1 MSHVHGQ
8 FYGGDL
14 FPIPMVPHRESH
26 QPTIQQTMSTKSTH
40 EILFYEKI
48 RIPIVS
54 TKKIIMK
61 KWWNIWKQ
69 NSAPKFLFALALH
82 LQQFS
87 TFFTLPFQI
96 NHNNSNEFRFFCTL
110 IFFVVQNEKI
120 PSRKSLVKLYRPQ
133 NQHWIENPNSRVCF
147 EIVPKVECT
156 NTS

>member
-54 TKKIIMK
+54 KKNHHEKVVKYLKKKIRSKI
-61 KWWNIWKQ
+61 
-69 NSAPKFLFALALH
+69 PFCTCFALTTIFNIFHTAV
-82 LQQFS
+82 
-87 TFFTLPFQI
+87 
-96 NHNNSNEFRFFCTL
+96 SN
-110 IFFVVQNEKI
+110 
-120 PSRKSLVKLYRPQ
+120 KS
-133 NQHWIENPNSRVCF
+133 E
-147 EIVPKVECT
+147 
-156 NTS
+156 